1 MKPIL
6 ITAGATHNPID
17 VMRSITAHASG
28 KTGAQIA
35 LALKNTTLLGS
46 ALACEHLIRRSQESS
61 VSPPPFAHFG
71 STRHLQKLMHE
82 WIEQNPAGIVIHSAA
97 VGDYECEQISSN
109 KISSKQ
115 DSLILKLIPAPKI
128 LSGLQHLSKG
138 LKIVSFKAASPNVS
152 DDELRAIAQKQL
164 EESQSAMVFANRL
177 GSTDKD
183 IIIVLKS
190 GHRKYTKRSD
200 AIQALIE
207 QTTVWQQSLV

>member
-1 MKPIL
+1 
-6 ITAGATHNPID
+6 
-17 VMRSITAHASG
+17 
-28 KTGAQIA
+28 
-35 LALKNTTLLGS
+35 
-46 ALACEHLIRRSQESS
+46 
-61 VSPPPFAHFG
+61 
-71 STRHLQKLMHE
+71 
-82 WIEQNPAGIVIHSAA
+82 
-97 VGDYECEQISSN
+97 
-109 KISSKQ
+109 
-115 DSLILKLIPAPKI
+115 
-128 LSGLQHLSKG
+128 SKG